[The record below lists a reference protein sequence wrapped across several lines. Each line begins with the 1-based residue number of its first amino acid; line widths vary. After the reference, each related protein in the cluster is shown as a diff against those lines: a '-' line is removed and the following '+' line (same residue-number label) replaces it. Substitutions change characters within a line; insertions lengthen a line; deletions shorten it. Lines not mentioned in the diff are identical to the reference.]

1 MTGKKSDM
9 AANASAGKTP
19 GRFDDL
25 SLDELVALLEEPGEP
40 APPKRRQSRAKA
52 SADEWE
58 RACAEWG
65 LRPDDNS

>member
-25 SLDELVALLEEPGEP
+25 SLDELVALLEEPGDP
-40 APPKRRQSRAKA
+40 APPKRRRSGAKA

-65 LRPDDNS
+65 LRPDDSN

>member
-9 AANASAGKTP
+9 ATSASAGEAT

-65 LRPDDNS
+65 LRPDDSD

>member
-25 SLDELVALLEEPGEP
+25 SLDELVALLEEPGES

-65 LRPDDNS
+65 LRPDDNN

>member
-9 AANASAGKTP
+9 ATNASAGTTP

-25 SLDELVALLEEPGEP
+25 SLDELVALLEEPDEP
-40 APPKRRQSRAKA
+40 ALPKRRKTRAKA

-65 LRPDDNS
+65 LRPDDSN

>member
-9 AANASAGKTP
+9 AANASAGAAP

-40 APPKRRQSRAKA
+40 TPPKRRHSSAKA

-65 LRPDDNS
+65 LRPDDSN

>member
-9 AANASAGKTP
+9 ATSASAGEAP

-52 SADEWE
+52 SADE
-58 RACAEWG
+58 
-65 LRPDDNS
+65 

>member
-9 AANASAGKTP
+9 ATSTSAGETP

-65 LRPDDNS
+65 LRPDDSN

>member
-9 AANASAGKTP
+9 ATNVSGGAAP

-40 APPKRRQSRAKA
+40 ALPKRRKPRSKA

>member
-65 LRPDDNS
+65 LRPDDSN

>member
-9 AANASAGKTP
+9 ATSTSAGEAP

-40 APPKRRQSRAKA
+40 TPPKRRQSRCYA
-52 SADEWE
+52 
-58 RACAEWG
+58 
-65 LRPDDNS
+65 P